1 MNEDKAMAKF
11 LDIAS
16 ALSPENLHCDGEISN
31 AEARRKERVL
41 RAQWRVLEVKIGRRV
56 YEGEV
61 WAWYLRQERR
71 SVVQ

>member
-1 MNEDKAMAKF
+1 VKDDKAAMAKF

-31 AEARRKERVL
+31 AEARRKERAL
-41 RAQWRVLEVKIGRRV
+41 RAQWRALEVEIGRKV

-61 WAWYLRQERR
+61 WAWYMKLLRGR
-71 SVVQ
+71 